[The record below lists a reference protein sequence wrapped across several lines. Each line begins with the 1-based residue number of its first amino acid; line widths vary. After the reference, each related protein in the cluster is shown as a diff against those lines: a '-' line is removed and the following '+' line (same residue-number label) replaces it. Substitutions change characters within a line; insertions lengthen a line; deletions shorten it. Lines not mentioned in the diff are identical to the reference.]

1 MKTRIIALALC
12 VFMLIPLFSSCSNE
26 VVESY
31 MQVYLSHQVYDLDPL
46 NAYTSDAQLKI
57 VSLIFSGLYKI
68 DEKGKVTKDLVATE
82 EIINDEDKNE
92 YTLRLT
98 LNSTCWSDGSSVSA
112 DDVVYTFKRVLK
124 AQKSNDAAALL
135 FKIKNAV
142 DVKNGDASIDDLGV
156 YAVDTSVVEI
166 KFEEYI
172 DEEDIAEFRLS
183 LTSAALFPLRENMV
197 EGKEDWA
204 KKPATMVFSGPFIIR
219 RVSYES
225 GKKQIMLER
234 NSYYYRDREKD
245 SEDKYV
251 TPYKIVVNFE
261 LSPEEQLALYESGQ
275 VLYVNEIPLSL
286 REQYKS
292 TANISDALSTHTY
305 YFNQEA
311 LVASKKAGEEEGFKL
326 FAVSEVRQLLSASID
341 RAAIAS
347 SVVFAKPATG
357 LLSNAMFNDVSKKSL
372 FRDGAGSIINTA
384 EDSAKVNELLS
395 ALTAQGIT
403 PSDYSFSISVRS
415 YDEVHL
421 LIANA
426 VAEKWNALGFNVT
439 VKEIDV
445 VVNQEI
451 DPSTKEVATDIR
463 DDVFDEL
470 LTEHHGNQ
478 NTNDEADDE
487 INNFKN
493 FEVIA
498 LDLVAK
504 TPNAFSVLA
513 PFAIDYNGN
522 LTVSGKNTVNTPH
535 VTGYNSEEYNELI
548 NKAFNAATFAE
559 RAQYLYEAEKLL
571 VVDDAA
577 VMPIVFN
584 QNAVLS
590 HKSLSGVEVSY
601 YGYANFKGA
610 KLKDWTSYRDL
621 YFPETSEGEET
632 APQDPTDEPIA

>member
-31 MQVYLSHQVYDLDPL
+31 LQVYLSHQVYDLDPL
-46 NAYTSDAQLKI
+46 NAYTNDAQLKV
-57 VSLIFSGLYKI
+57 VSLVFSGLYKI
-68 DEKGKVTKDLVATE
+68 NDKGKVVKDLVASE
-82 EIINDEDKNE
+82 EVINDDDKNE

-98 LNSTCWSDGSSVSA
+98 LNQTCWSDGSSVSA
-112 DDVVYTFKRVLK
+112 DDVVYTFKRILK
-124 AQKSNDAAALL
+124 AQKSNDASALL
-135 FKIKNAV
+135 FKVKNAV
-142 DVKNGDASIDDLGV
+142 DVKNGDASIDDLGI

-166 KFEEYI
+166 KFEDYI
-172 DEEDIAEFRLS
+172 TEEDLAEFKLS
-183 LTSAALFPLRENMV
+183 LTSPALFPLRENMV

-225 GKKQIMLER
+225 GKKQMMLER
-234 NSYYYRDREKD
+234 NSYYYRNREKD
-245 SEDKYV
+245 SEDKFV
-251 TPYKIVVNFE
+251 TPYKIVINFE

-292 TANISDALSTHTY
+292 QATISDTLSTHTY
-305 YFNQEA
+305 YFNQDA
-311 LVASKKAGEEEGFKL
+311 LVASKKAGEEDGFKL
-326 FAVSEVRQLLSASID
+326 FAVPEVRQLLSASID
-341 RAAIAS
+341 RAAIAA

-357 LLSNAMFNDVSKKSL
+357 LISEKMFNDVSKKSL
-372 FRDGAGSIINTA
+372 FRAGAGSILNTGVDSTKVSELQA
-384 EDSAKVNELLS
+384 ALSAK
-395 ALTAQGIT
+395 GIN
-403 PSDYSFSISVRS
+403 PADYSFSISVRS
-415 YDEVHL
+415 YDEVHV

-470 LTEHHGNQ
+470 LVEHHGNQ
-478 NTNDEADDE
+478 NTVDEADDE
-487 INNFKN
+487 IHNFKN
-493 FEVIA
+493 YEVIA

-504 TPNAFSVLA
+504 TPNSFSVLA

-522 LTVSGKNTVNTPH
+522 LTVSGKNTVDTPH
-535 VTGYNSEEYNELI
+535 VTGYNSEKYNELI
-548 NKAFNAATFAE
+548 DKAFNAATFAE
-559 RAQYLYEAEKLL
+559 RSEYLYEAEKLL

-577 VMPIVFN
+577 VMPVVFN
-584 QNAVLS
+584 QSATLV
-590 HKSLSGVEVSY
+590 HKTLSGVEVSY
-601 YGYANFKGA
+601 YGYVDFKEA
-610 KLKDWTSYRDL
+610 KLKNWSDYRDL
-621 YFPETSEGEET
+621 YFPETSEEEAAT
-632 APQDPTDEPIA
+632 DAPVEDPVA